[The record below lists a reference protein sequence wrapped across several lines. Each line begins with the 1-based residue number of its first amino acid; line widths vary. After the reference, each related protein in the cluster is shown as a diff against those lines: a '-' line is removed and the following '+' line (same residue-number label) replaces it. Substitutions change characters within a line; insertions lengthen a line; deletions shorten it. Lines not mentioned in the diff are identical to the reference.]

1 MQKCAAF
8 TLAVA
13 LLAGM
18 AGAQGK
24 ADPNAAEKKELTRLE
39 SAYKAAK
46 AQSKKSPKDVKL
58 KNAYSKATT
67 DYGTAV
73 MKAQSLTDRSAKYAK
88 ALRLFREAL
97 VANPDN
103 AEAKANKD
111 MIESIYRSLGKPI
124 PK

>member
-1 MQKCAAF
+1 MRTCTA
-8 TLAVA
+8 LAVTAA
-13 LLAGM
+13 LVAAL

-24 ADPNAAEKKELTRLE
+24 PDANTAEKNELARLE
-39 SAYKAAK
+39 TAYKSTK
-46 AQSKKSPKDVKL
+46 ALSKKSPKDAKA
-58 KNAYSKATT
+58 KAAYSKATT

-73 MKAQSLTDRSAKYAK
+73 MKAQSLTDRSAKYGK

-111 MIESIYRSLGKPI
+111 MIESIYKSLGKPI